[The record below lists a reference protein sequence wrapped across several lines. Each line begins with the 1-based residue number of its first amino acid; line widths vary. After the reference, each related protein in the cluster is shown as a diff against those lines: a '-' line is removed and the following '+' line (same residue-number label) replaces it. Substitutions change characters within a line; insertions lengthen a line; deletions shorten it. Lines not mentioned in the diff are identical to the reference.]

1 LKIAFK
7 LYIILAISLLISCT
21 IKDFEAPEFDKK
33 IQLPLLNETYYIS
46 ELADTTDDF
55 IITVENDTM
64 LFSIS
69 DNFET
74 ERIEMED
81 LTISGKD
88 DDFSIDLE
96 DDLMIQPE
104 DQTTTIEVG
113 DSLHI
118 PEREDVIENQLNMIE
133 VEESG
138 PAYASVPVLG
148 FASEALDQPVEPI
161 NGEII
166 PPYYD
171 HESFNEDFSVFQN
184 QNYKYVVIDT
194 GTVYIDF
201 FNNTQLPLSS
211 DLGQEYQMYFEFY
224 TNGDAAADNGTYLFT
239 HYIDHVIEPGVTE
252 SISLPFDGYTI
263 YLYNYVK
270 CFLTT
275 DGSAAPIDVS
285 EDDSFD
291 VTFIVGNVT
300 VSQLNGIIE
309 AASIDLVKGI
319 SIYDDEIQVISA
331 IIESCTGTL
340 TLVNNLPLDID
351 TLILEFIELNTPEN
365 EPYIISV
372 TDLTTYT
379 ELVIPLDFED
389 YTINSSDGNPLDS
402 LTFNI
407 HASTSTT
414 EDYVVIDQ
422 FSSVTAEFI
431 LSDMYF
437 EQINGIIDQNTS
449 ISDSVD
455 VFDESIRIQYAEIDE
470 GTIFLDVN
478 GLNLQGNSSL
488 SILFSEIYDPD
499 TSEPLELIIT
509 EFIGFEFDLGGY
521 AIDLSGENHLNFN
534 ANMHLDQEIT
544 ITGSDIVTAEI
555 GFSEIYF
562 SSVTGWFGSLELE
575 GESSVVID
583 STGEFKL
590 SYAEVFSNLLQINIL
605 PENYDLPFG
614 SEIILTFNDAYNPDG
629 ELLIFN
635 FRCPGDTIV
644 DLSGYSLGNDPDSD
658 QIIDSLYFSYTIV
671 TDSSEDDLITLNADD
686 RIFALISVEDIIMQ
700 EIRGIID
707 NKEIELDDII
717 EDIDLED
724 LPDSLTGLL
733 EFQAVQ
739 LHFSIN
745 NQTGFDCD
753 LNMTITGSN
762 DQGNSSEI
770 TLNETIQA
778 KAVTDIFLT
787 EGVNELLNII
797 PDQIEVTNISAL
809 IGDGVTIGS
818 LALNDSIS
826 GFYEVL
832 TPLTFIIND
841 RTITQDADSFDLDK
855 DDQEIIEENLL
866 SAKMVINIENKLP
879 LGADL
884 AIYFAYDSTQV
895 FTDPRLILDE
905 IRIDPCGI
913 IDGHTAEPAY
923 SQFDISLDQED
934 LAVFIDPDNQEI
946 FVGLQFQI
954 MGTDGEAVSIL
965 ATDNI
970 NIRGYLEA
978 DIHISGSED

>member
-1 LKIAFK
+1 
-7 LYIILAISLLISCT
+7 
-21 IKDFEAPEFDKK
+21 
-33 IQLPLLNETYYIS
+33 
-46 ELADTTDDF
+46 
-55 IITVENDTM
+55 
-64 LFSIS
+64 
-69 DNFET
+69 
-74 ERIEMED
+74 
-81 LTISGKD
+81 
-88 DDFSIDLE
+88 
-96 DDLMIQPE
+96 MI
-104 DQTTTIEVG
+104 G
-113 DSLHI
+113 SF
-118 PEREDVIENQLNMIE
+118 
-133 VEESG
+133 
-138 PAYASVPVLG
+138 Y
-148 FASEALDQPVEPI
+148 
-161 NGEII
+161 
-166 PPYYD
+166 PP
-171 HESFNEDFSVFQN
+171 FQ
-184 QNYKYVVIDT
+184 
-194 GTVYIDF
+194 
-201 FNNTQLPLSS
+201 
-211 DLGQEYQMYFEFY
+211 
-224 TNGDAAADNGTYLFT
+224 
-239 HYIDHVIEPGVTE
+239 
-252 SISLPFDGYTI
+252 
-263 YLYNYVK
+263 
-270 CFLTT
+270 
-275 DGSAAPIDVS
+275 
-285 EDDSFD
+285 
-291 VTFIVGNVT
+291 
-300 VSQLNGIIE
+300 
-309 AASIDLVKGI
+309 
-319 SIYDDEIQVISA
+319 IQVA
-331 IIESCTGTL
+331 E
-340 TLVNNLPLDID
+340 
-351 TLILEFIELNTPEN
+351 
-365 EPYIISV
+365 
-372 TDLTTYT
+372 TTK
-379 ELVIPLDFED
+379 
-389 YTINSSDGNPLDS
+389 
-402 LTFNI
+402 
-407 HASTSTT
+407 TT
-414 EDYVVIDQ
+414 KK
-422 FSSVTAEFI
+422 
-431 LSDMYF
+431 
-437 EQINGIIDQNTS
+437 
-449 ISDSVD
+449 
-455 VFDESIRIQYAEIDE
+455 
-470 GTIFLDVN
+470 
-478 GLNLQGNSSL
+478 
-488 SILFSEIYDPD
+488 P
-499 TSEPLELIIT
+499 
-509 EFIGFEFDLGGY
+509 
-521 AIDLSGENHLNFN
+521 
-534 ANMHLDQEIT
+534 
-544 ITGSDIVTAEI
+544 
-555 GFSEIYF
+555 
-562 SSVTGWFGSLELE
+562 
-575 GESSVVID
+575 
-583 STGEFKL
+583 TGER
-590 SYAEVFSNLLQINIL
+590 N
-605 PENYDLPFG
+605 
-614 SEIILTFNDAYNPDG
+614 
-629 ELLIFN
+629 
-635 FRCPGDTIV
+635 
-644 DLSGYSLGNDPDSD
+644 LGNDPDSD

-671 TDSSEDDLITLNADD
+671 TDSAEDDLITLNADD